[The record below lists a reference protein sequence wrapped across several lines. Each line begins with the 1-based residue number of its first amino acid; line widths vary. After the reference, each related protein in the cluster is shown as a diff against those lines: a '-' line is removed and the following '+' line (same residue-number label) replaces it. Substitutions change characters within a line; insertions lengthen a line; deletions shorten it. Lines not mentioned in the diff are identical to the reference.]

1 MAERPI
7 YGVVFNPKGVRW
19 NFGDPLAAG
28 DLPSQMKIGRRVA
41 WGKFKLEAHYPNL
54 NPGIDEAGLKHTE
67 VKKGDYDT
75 RKGAQ
80 DAFKAKWK
88 GAKWTA
94 ATKKAYIDRRVADG
108 SFCRYYEDNSPYFLA
123 RTVWDSGVMPGVHL
137 MTKTKDGRTVRFAVA
152 PSSKSKNS
160 LTLIGSMVVPLADDP
175 EGGAILCSGP
185 VATLTAKGDDNEFKL
200 DKWEKH
206 GIECPKTYKPEEG
219 EPSVQIDDQVPPKY
233 RYKKKE
239 LKESR
244 KWKGLEWCPP
254 DERLDYSYNQQAPNY
269 KEAESVGEGS
279 DCPTP
284 SCDGILLMNDPEPEY
299 HCYTCSTAFDE
310 DGGITATFSAEG
322 HPYGFASHD
331 ASIWIDCSG
340 STGVKVSNRW
350 WDDHLGWQ
358 YSALDDEDAGEPL
371 TVLDTFI
378 LNATFALRGLKE
390 MGAVDRVEIIF
401 FATTAERFTFDS
413 TDEAVEWL
421 LLSESEGGPP
431 RTLGGGTNIRT
442 AQDLARY
449 WPFRMIF
456 TDGQLSL
463 GGHSVVTKKAE
474 GDTHTIDITP
484 RCDDLIPLYVDWIRD
499 GSTGQRDLAVDH
511 ITRMAQF
518 VQAIIDADIQDE
530 VEEMIEAKGI
540 EFDAESDAPFP
551 TNEFKRLLRE
561 YRSLLDSTN
570 SLYNHRKGRD
580 ADTGNPTI
588 DNRIRNAGYSGSGS
602 ERIDEWLENEGR
614 TKTEQMMH
622 EKGAETFNAISS
634 HRNRKGHFTGHQS
647 VHNNDTGRFMP
658 QGAESFEADFTVAMD
673 TTSEAGFRIGEPQ
686 IEEWK
691 LTDDELKEYALK
703 EVRAGHGP
711 DSWIEGDGD
720 EDSIR
725 ITEMTREHPY
735 DPDFEAETFESQSAG
750 DQIISWEEDGYS
762 SASMPPS
769 NVHFG
774 ADTTTASQK
783 DINENWKRQ
792 ELMVKEGIEEQKQ
805 SWGAKWPQQE
815 KRLIEAG
822 YIPPKGYTNSK
833 EDYEKGFHWGFK
845 HGIKD
850 NLATHV
856 RPKEAGIPSGQG
868 KYKKEGWTVYTEAGA
883 IAGFETAGWRLAGNT
898 DSRFV

>member
-41 WGKFKLEAHYPNL
+41 WGKFKLEAHYPNV

-254 DERLDYSYNQQAPNY
+254 DERLDYSYNQQATNY
-269 KEAESVGEGS
+269 KEAE
-279 DCPTP
+279 T
-284 SCDGILLMNDPEPEY
+284 
-299 HCYTCSTAFDE
+299 
-310 DGGITATFSAEG
+310 
-322 HPYGFASHD
+322 
-331 ASIWIDCSG
+331 
-340 STGVKVSNRW
+340 
-350 WDDHLGWQ
+350 
-358 YSALDDEDAGEPL
+358 
-371 TVLDTFI
+371 
-378 LNATFALRGLKE
+378 
-390 MGAVDRVEIIF
+390 
-401 FATTAERFTFDS
+401 
-413 TDEAVEWL
+413 
-421 LLSESEGGPP
+421 
-431 RTLGGGTNIRT
+431 
-442 AQDLARY
+442 
-449 WPFRMIF
+449 
-456 TDGQLSL
+456 
-463 GGHSVVTKKAE
+463 
-474 GDTHTIDITP
+474 TIDITP
-484 RCDDLIPLYVDWIRD
+484 RCDNLIPLYVDWIRD

-530 VEEMIEAKGI
+530 VEEMIEAKVLQLNTEQDLSPCCREPYLERAGRFCGACGEHYGFSAEGFLRKNYPEKKPEPSVALPGSKAHLMGKDYPHEVKVAGWDEKWDKPYTILPMKVEVRGYLTDDNGTWIKPQEPTISI
-540 EFDAESDAPFP
+540 EKGEMRVVMEDWLDDTHWNDIINDLISDGLYEIVGWGNAHELTTYDDPDGLDWEVTVLEVGHPLWEASKRAESFAA
-551 TNEFKRLLRE
+551 ESKRCS
-561 YRSLLDSTN
+561 YC
-570 SLYNHRKGRD
+570 
-580 ADTGNPTI
+580 
-588 DNRIRNAGYSGSGS
+588 
-602 ERIDEWLENEGR
+602 
-614 TKTEQMMH
+614 KTENLEDFAKGWDDYCMKCAKRH
-622 EKGAETFNAISS
+622 SKEYGAESFAADEIEETWEEHLDIYEDGRCPQCNETWNIDANWVDDWGYCPNCEVKL
-634 HRNRKGHFTGHQS
+634 RDRELERLGYPQEKDRKQA
-647 VHNNDTGRFMP
+647 
-658 QGAESFEADFTVAMD
+658 AESFEAPLRSANEMKEQAKQTIQDRYTKERVNEVADAMLEFVSQGIDKASAKGEYYYSPGDSSNAQQAALDEFMD
-673 TTSEAGFRIGEPQ
+673 DDKQYTMAFNLMVKRLREAGYKVRTSERD
-686 IEEWK
+686 WS
-691 LTDDELKEYALK
+691 DKEYI
-703 EVRAGHGP
+703 
-711 DSWIEGDGD
+711 W
-720 EDSIR
+720 SIR
-725 ITEMTREHPY
+725 W
-735 DPDFEAETFESQSAG
+735 EAETFESQSAG

-774 ADTTTASQK
+774 ADTTTAS
-783 DINENWKRQ
+783 
-792 ELMVKEGIEEQKQ
+792 
-805 SWGAKWPQQE
+805 
-815 KRLIEAG
+815 
-822 YIPPKGYTNSK
+822 
-833 EDYEKGFHWGFK
+833 
-845 HGIKD
+845 
-850 NLATHV
+850 
-856 RPKEAGIPSGQG
+856 
-868 KYKKEGWTVYTEAGA
+868 
-883 IAGFETAGWRLAGNT
+883 NT